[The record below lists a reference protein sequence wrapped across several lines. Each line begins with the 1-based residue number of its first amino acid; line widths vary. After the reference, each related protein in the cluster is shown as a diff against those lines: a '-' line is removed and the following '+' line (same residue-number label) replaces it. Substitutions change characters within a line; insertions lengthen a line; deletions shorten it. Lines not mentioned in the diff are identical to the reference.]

1 MATGLIGLYV
11 DPMKHFC
18 LILILAGMPAYMTS
32 CASSSKKPSATLAEL
47 SSRGVNSST
56 LKRIQSGRVLGFDDI
71 LNLVQL
77 HISEKAIVAY
87 LQSTHAP
94 YRFTTSQL
102 EQLSGAGAG
111 SNLVNYLGKSIG
123 YYEAT
128 KRNQVGGSKWDN
140 HPYFNDPAYWGP
152 APFDYGFPGDWY
164 EPGYIDVRR

>member
-1 MATGLIGLYV
+1 
-11 DPMKHFC
+11 MKRFF
-18 LILILAGMPAYMTS
+18 LILMIVGLPACMTS
-32 CASSSKKPSATLAEL
+32 CASSSKKPAATLAAL
-47 SSRGVNSST
+47 SSQGVNAST
-56 LKRIQSGRVLGFDDI
+56 LKRIQNGRVLGFDDI
-71 LNLVQL
+71 LNLVQR

-102 EQLSGAGAG
+102 DQLSQAGAG

-128 KRNQVGGSKWDN
+128 KRNQLGGSKWDN

-152 APFDYGFPGDWY
+152 APFDYGFPGEWY
-164 EPGYIDVRR
+164 EPGFIGVRR